1 MKDIFE
7 IITSGITEF
16 LFWERTEEYIQSDK
30 ERKRKSFV
38 PALCFWCAVA
48 ISFGLIIVGV
58 YEIIR
63 KDIILGISLLVA
75 AGSSIFYLWYRIDS
89 VKNKS
94 KDVAGK

>member
-1 MKDIFE
+1 MK
-7 IITSGITEF
+7 S
-16 LFWERTEEYIQSDK
+16 
-30 ERKRKSFV
+30 
-38 PALCFWCAVA
+38 

-63 KDIILGISLLVA
+63 MDIILGISLLVA

>member
-7 IITSGITEF
+7 IIISGITEF

-38 PALCFWCAVA
+38 PALCF
-48 ISFGLIIVGV
+48 
-58 YEIIR
+58 IR
-63 KDIILGISLLVA
+63 MDIILGISLLVA

>member
-7 IITSGITEF
+7 IIISGITEF

-63 KDIILGISLLVA
+63 KDIIVGVMLVVA
-75 AGSSIFYLWYRIDS
+75 AGSGIFYRCYVNDS
-89 VKNKS
+89 VKHKS

>member
-7 IITSGITEF
+7 IIIGGIMEF

-30 ERKRKSFV
+30 ENRRKSLV

-48 ISFGLIIVGV
+48 VILGLIIVGV

-63 KDIILGISLLVA
+63 MDIILGISLLVA
-75 AGSSIFYLWYRIDS
+75 AGSSIFYLWYRIDA
-89 VKNKS
+89 VKNNS
-94 KDVAGK
+94 KNVAGK